1 MLTKTPINQAYINGV
16 RVDVVSPTEYMNNSE
31 LYDPKTTCIM
41 MEDVD
46 YILPVRTTN
55 VDLSVPGFYMTPGV
69 YGPGASPFIPIVP
82 PTQNEMGIYSKSNIV
97 DFSNVTTMAEYL
109 AANAEL
115 VEQERKA
122 FLSDQPDDVVRLTID
137 EVSDTPLMILC
148 KSIIN
153 SKFVTSKFLENRMG
167 NNYNNNMRLL
177 KNKND
182 ISYNKAVEILNCIDV
197 KITATADNAISS
209 AVYPMQSP
217 ITYDLNS
224 GINGGCF

>member
-1 MLTKTPINQAYINGV
+1 MLHPINQAYVNGV
-16 RVDVVSPTEYMNNSE
+16 RVDVVSPSEYFYNQE

-41 MEDVD
+41 MENLN
-46 YILPVRTTN
+46 YILPVRTSN
-55 VDLSVPGFYMTPGV
+55 VDLNVPGFYVTPGV
-69 YGPGASPFIPIVP
+69 YGPGGSPFIPIVP
-82 PTQNEMGIYSKSNIV
+82 PTKNEMETYSTKNIV
-97 DFSNVTTMAEYL
+97 DFSNVSSMSEYL

-122 FLSDQPDDVVRLTID
+122 FLSDQPDDVVRLIID

>member
-1 MLTKTPINQAYINGV
+1 MLISTPINQAYINGV
-16 RVDVVSPTEYMNNSE
+16 RVDVVSPTEYMYNQE

-41 MEDVD
+41 MEGVD

-55 VDLSVPGFYMTPGV
+55 VDLNVPGFYMTPGI
-69 YGPGASPFIPIVP
+69 YGPGASPFIPVVP
-82 PTQNEMGIYSKSNIV
+82 PAQCDMEMYSRNNIV
-97 DFSNVTTMAEYL
+97 DFSVISSIAEYL

-122 FLSDQPDDVVRLTID
+122 FLSDQPDDVVRLPID

-153 SKFVTSKFLENRMG
+153 SKYVTSKFLENRMG

-197 KITATADNAISS
+197 KITATADNAINS
-209 AVYPMQSP
+209 AIYPMQSP

>member
-1 MLTKTPINQAYINGV
+1 MLHPINQAYVNGV
-16 RVDVVSPTEYMNNSE
+16 RVDVVSPSEYFYNQE

-41 MEDVD
+41 MENLN
-46 YILPVRTTN
+46 YILPVRTSN
-55 VDLSVPGFYMTPGV
+55 VDLNVPGFYVTPGV
-69 YGPGASPFIPIVP
+69 YGPGGSPFIPIVP
-82 PTQNEMGIYSKSNIV
+82 PTKNEMETYSTKNIV
-97 DFSNVTTMAEYL
+97 DFSNVSSMTEYL

-122 FLSDQPDDVVRLTID
+122 FLSDQPDDVVRLITD

-148 KSIIN
+148 KSVIN
-153 SKFVTSKFLENRMG
+153 SKYVTSKFLENRMG

>member
-1 MLTKTPINQAYINGV
+1 MLHPINQAYVNGV
-16 RVDVVSPTEYMNNSE
+16 RVDVVSPSEYFYNQE

-41 MEDVD
+41 MENTN
-46 YILPVRTTN
+46 YILPIRTSN
-55 VDLSVPGFYMTPGV
+55 VDLNVPGFYVTPGV

-82 PTQNEMGIYSKSNIV
+82 PTKNEMETYSTKNIV
-97 DFSNVTTMAEYL
+97 DFSNVSSMSEYL

-122 FLSDQPDDVVRLTID
+122 FLSDQPDDVVRLIID

>member
-1 MLTKTPINQAYINGV
+1 MLHPINQAYVNGV
-16 RVDVVSPTEYMNNSE
+16 RVDVVSPSEYFYNQE

-41 MEDVD
+41 MENLN
-46 YILPVRTTN
+46 YILPVRTSN
-55 VDLSVPGFYMTPGV
+55 VDLNVPGFYVTPGV

-82 PTQNEMGIYSKSNIV
+82 PTKNEMETYSTKNIV
-97 DFSNVTTMAEYL
+97 DFSNVSSMSEYL

-122 FLSDQPDDVVRLTID
+122 FLSDQPDDVVRLIID

-148 KSIIN
+148 KSVIN
-153 SKFVTSKFLENRMG
+153 SKYVTSKFLENRMG

-182 ISYNKAVEILNCIDV
+182 ISYNKAVEILNCINV

>member
-1 MLTKTPINQAYINGV
+1 MLHPINQAYVNGV
-16 RVDVVSPTEYMNNSE
+16 RVDVVSPSEYFYNQE

-41 MEDVD
+41 MENLN
-46 YILPVRTTN
+46 YILPVRTSN
-55 VDLSVPGFYMTPGV
+55 VDLNVPGFYVTPGV

-82 PTQNEMGIYSKSNIV
+82 PTKNEMETYSTKNIV
-97 DFSNVTTMAEYL
+97 DFSNVSSMSEYL

-122 FLSDQPDDVVRLTID
+122 FLSDQPDDVVRLIID

-148 KSIIN
+148 KSVIN
-153 SKFVTSKFLENRMG
+153 SKYVTSKFLENRMG

-217 ITYDLNS
+217 TTYDLNS

>member
-1 MLTKTPINQAYINGV
+1 MLISTPINQAYINGV
-16 RVDVVSPTEYMNNSE
+16 RVDVVSPTEYMYNQE

-41 MEDVD
+41 MEGVD

-55 VDLSVPGFYMTPGV
+55 VDLNVPGFYMTPGV
-69 YGPGASPFIPIVP
+69 YGPGASPFIPVVP
-82 PTQNEMGIYSKSNIV
+82 PAQCDMEMYSRNNIV
-97 DFSNVTTMAEYL
+97 DFSVISSIAEYL

-122 FLSDQPDDVVRLTID
+122 FLSDQPDDVVRLPID

-153 SKFVTSKFLENRMG
+153 SKYVTSKFLENRMG

-197 KITATADNAISS
+197 KITATADNAINS
-209 AVYPMQSP
+209 AIYPMQSP

>member
-1 MLTKTPINQAYINGV
+1 MLHPINQAYVNGV
-16 RVDVVSPTEYMNNSE
+16 RVDVVSPSEYFCNQE
-31 LYDPKTTCIM
+31 LYDPKTTCVM
-41 MEDVD
+41 MENLN
-46 YILPVRTTN
+46 YILPVRTSN
-55 VDLSVPGFYMTPGV
+55 VDLNVPGFYVTPGV
-69 YGPGASPFIPIVP
+69 YGPGGSPFIPIVP
-82 PTQNEMGIYSKSNIV
+82 PTKNEMETYSAKNIV
-97 DFSNVTTMAEYL
+97 DFSNVSSMSEYL

-122 FLSDQPDDVVRLTID
+122 FLSDQPDDVVRLIID

-153 SKFVTSKFLENRMG
+153 SKYVTSKFLENRMG

>member
-1 MLTKTPINQAYINGV
+1 MLHPINQAYVNGV
-16 RVDVVSPTEYMNNSE
+16 RVDVVSPSEYFYNQE

-41 MEDVD
+41 MENLN
-46 YILPVRTTN
+46 YILPVRTSN
-55 VDLSVPGFYMTPGV
+55 VDLNVPGFYVTPGV
-69 YGPGASPFIPIVP
+69 YGPGGSPFIPIVP
-82 PTQNEMGIYSKSNIV
+82 PTKNEMETYSTKNIV
-97 DFSNVTTMAEYL
+97 DFSNVSSMSEYL

-122 FLSDQPDDVVRLTID
+122 FLSDQPDDVVRLIID

-148 KSIIN
+148 KSVIN
-153 SKFVTSKFLENRMG
+153 SKYVTSKFLENRMG

>member
-1 MLTKTPINQAYINGV
+1 MLHPINQAYVNGV
-16 RVDVVSPTEYMNNSE
+16 RVDVVSPSEYFCNQE
-31 LYDPKTTCIM
+31 LYDPKTTCII
-41 MEDVD
+41 MENLN
-46 YILPVRTTN
+46 YILPVRTSN
-55 VDLSVPGFYMTPGV
+55 VDLNVPGFYVTPGV
-69 YGPGASPFIPIVP
+69 YGPGGSPFIPIVP
-82 PTQNEMGIYSKSNIV
+82 PTKNEMETYSAKNIV
-97 DFSNVTTMAEYL
+97 DFSNVSSMSEYL

-122 FLSDQPDDVVRLTID
+122 FLSDQPDDVVRLIID

-153 SKFVTSKFLENRMG
+153 SKYVTSKFLENRMG

>member
-1 MLTKTPINQAYINGV
+1 MLHPINQAYVNGV
-16 RVDVVSPTEYMNNSE
+16 RVDVVSPSEYFYNQE

-41 MEDVD
+41 MENLN
-46 YILPVRTTN
+46 YILPVRTSN
-55 VDLSVPGFYMTPGV
+55 VDLNVPGFYVTPGV
-69 YGPGASPFIPIVP
+69 YGPGGSPFIPIVP
-82 PTQNEMGIYSKSNIV
+82 PTKNEMETYSTKNIV
-97 DFSNVTTMAEYL
+97 DFSNVSSMSEYL

-122 FLSDQPDDVVRLTID
+122 FLSDQPDDVVRLITD

-148 KSIIN
+148 KSVIN
-153 SKFVTSKFLENRMG
+153 SKYVTSKFLENRMG